1 MEENIK
7 IFGLQKQK
15 TQIVVDNT
23 YIFNFDMKNNTI
35 KYRCKNYR
43 HHQPRCPAYLV
54 LDKNNNIIKKI
65 NFHLCKGNKTKI
77 EIKEARETIKKE
89 ISNASNEL
97 ELKPKNLFNNYTETH
112 PNAKI
117 FFSNIK
123 SSLYNTINE
132 EIPKDVESFEDLPED
147 SVYYYMQ
154 NGEKFVFY
162 KDEEI
167 FLMQTKLMAK
177 IMHRFSKEVFMDVT
191 FFLHLNSVISW

>member
-7 IFGLQKQK
+7 IIGSQKQK
-15 TQIVVDNT
+15 TQIFVDNT
-23 YIFNFDMKNNTI
+23 YIFNFDTDMKNNTI

-77 EIKEARETIKKE
+77 EIKEARENIKKE
-89 ISNASNEL
+89 ISNASNKF

-112 PNAKI
+112 SNAKI

-154 NGEKFVFY
+154 NGEKLVFY
-162 KDEEI
+162 KDE
-167 FLMQTKLMAK
+167 
-177 IMHRFSKEVFMDVT
+177 
-191 FFLHLNSVISW
+191 